1 MYNTISINILLFC
14 DVSGVSSFNQL
25 IHELSVDSD
34 GSSSL
39 DYSSEEEEYSDDNV
53 CPATPLSQSSRLSRA
68 SSFTKHKRRHWLHWI
83 RCIFSWL
90 LFPLR
95 FLLAIPF
102 YLYGSSK
109 RTSSVSGELQPSHV
123 HATRRLNTPRDHV
136 VQRATDRRRG
146 VVEVMIYLLLFFS
159 WEYFVIASLC
169 MFFFFW
175 GTFQGNEY

>member
-1 MYNTISINILLFC
+1 MYHKIIINILLLC

-39 DYSSEEEEYSDDNV
+39 DCSSEEEEEDSDENV
-53 CPATPLSQSSRLSRA
+53 CPATPLSQSSRFSRA
-68 SSFTKHKRRHWLHWI
+68 SSFNKHRRRHWLHWI

-109 RTSSVSGELQPSHV
+109 RTSSVSVELQPSHV
-123 HATRRLNTPRDHV
+123 HASRRSNTPRDHV

-146 VVEVMIYLLLFFS
+146 VVEVCSIYLFFS
-159 WEYFVIASLC
+159 GTTLLLPCSVYI
-169 MFFFFW
+169 FF